1 LKFKKLVHNKKNS
14 LRKKKYPLLHPVKY
28 LVRRS
33 RVWSPPGFQGMTVYA
48 VIKYFLK
55 DFNLPNF
62 TEKASAISY
71 NFIMSVPTSC
81 LFLFT
86 LAPNLPFVSKI
97 ALKIQL
103 QGLIHDIIPST
114 SYNKGL
120 IQFVDSFINGS
131 KIGMLSFT
139 FVLSL
144 FFASGAVMGLM
155 RSFNKNHVGFQK
167 MRGLKTRL
175 EAIKLTMMLFGLLL
189 ACIILLL
196 LQRNILDWIG
206 IKDFHIKNLIFY
218 GKWLFIIGLIF
229 YSYAFIYRYA
239 PSTTRRWNLV
249 SPGAVIATFLSILV
263 TIGFTTFV
271 NNFGRYNIL
280 YGSIGTIMVI
290 MIMIFLNSLVILI
303 GFEIN
308 LSINTLKTHAEEEQM
323 GKETK
328 LWVKK

>member
-1 LKFKKLVHNKKNS
+1 MQ
-14 LRKKKYPLLHPVKY
+14 LH
-28 LVRRS
+28 
-33 RVWSPPGFQGMTVYA
+33 
-48 VIKYFLK
+48 
-55 DFNLPNF
+55 
-62 TEKASAISY
+62 
-71 NFIMSVPTSC
+71 
-81 LFLFT
+81 
-86 LAPNLPFVSKI
+86 
-97 ALKIQL
+97 
-103 QGLIHDIIPST
+103 GLIHDIIPSST
-114 SYNKGL
+114 YNKGL

-155 RSFNKNHVGFQK
+155 RSFNKNQVGFQEI
-167 MRGLKTRL
+167 RGLKRRW

-189 ACIILLL
+189 VCIILLL

-206 IKDFHIKNLIFY
+206 IKDFHIRNLIVY
-218 GKWLFIIGLIF
+218 GKWIFIIGLIF

-249 SPGAVIATFLSILV
+249 SPGAVVATFLSILV
-263 TIGFTTFV
+263 TIGFTAFV

-303 GFEIN
+303 GFELN
-308 LSINTLKTHAEEEQM
+308 LSINTLKTHAEQEQ
-323 GKETK
+323 GKENK
-328 LWVKK
+328 LLKKNN

>member
-1 LKFKKLVHNKKNS
+1 MQKKKNF
-14 LRKKKYPLLHPVKY
+14 LHPVKY
-28 LVRRS
+28 LVRKS
-33 RVWSPPGFQGMTVYA
+33 KIWSPPGFQGMTVYA
-48 VIKYFLK
+48 VMKHFSK
-55 DFNLPNF
+55 DFTLPSF

-86 LAPNLPFVSKI
+86 LAPNLPFVSKK

-103 QGLIHDIIPST
+103 HGLIHDIIPSVT
-114 SYNKGL
+114 YNKGL

-167 MRGLKTRL
+167 MKGLKTRW

-196 LQRNILDWIG
+196 LQRNILDWLG
-206 IKDFHIKNLIFY
+206 IKDLHLKNLIFY

-280 YGSIGTIMVI
+280 YGSIGTVMVI
-290 MIMIFLNSLVILI
+290 MIMIFLNSLAILI
-303 GFEIN
+303 GFELN
-308 LSINTLKTHAEEEQM
+308 LSINTLKTHAEEEQ
-323 GKETK
+323 GKETE
-328 LWVKK
+328 LQVKN

>member
-1 LKFKKLVHNKKNS
+1 
-14 LRKKKYPLLHPVKY
+14 
-28 LVRRS
+28 
-33 RVWSPPGFQGMTVYA
+33 MTVYQ
-48 VIKYFLK
+48 VTRHFIK

-86 LAPNLPFVSKI
+86 LTPNLPFISKKG
-97 ALKIQL
+97 LKIQL
-103 QGLIHDIIPST
+103 HGLIHDIIPSAT
-114 SYNKGL
+114 YNKGL

-155 RSFNKNHVGFQK
+155 RSFNKNHVGFQEIK
-167 MRGLKTRL
+167 GLKRRW
-175 EAIKLTMMLFGLLL
+175 EAIKLTVMLIW
-189 ACIILLL
+189 IIAGMHYLLL

-206 IKDFHIKNLIFY
+206 IKDFHIRNLIFY

-249 SPGAVIATFLSILV
+249 SPGAVVATFLSILV
-263 TIGFTTFV
+263 TIGFTAFV

-303 GFEIN
+303 GFELN
-308 LSINTLKTHAEEEQM
+308 LSINTLKTHAEEEQ
-323 GKETK
+323 GKE
-328 LWVKK
+328 VKMMVKNKPNQ

>member
-1 LKFKKLVHNKKNS
+1 
-14 LRKKKYPLLHPVKY
+14 
-28 LVRRS
+28 
-33 RVWSPPGFQGMTVYA
+33 
-48 VIKYFLK
+48 
-55 DFNLPNF
+55 
-62 TEKASAISY
+62 
-71 NFIMSVPTSC
+71 
-81 LFLFT
+81 
-86 LAPNLPFVSKI
+86 
-97 ALKIQL
+97 
-103 QGLIHDIIPST
+103 LIHDIIPSKT
-114 SYNKGL
+114 YNAGL

-155 RSFNKNHVGFQK
+155 RSFNKNYVGFQR
-167 MRGLKTRL
+167 MRGLKARW

-189 ACIILLL
+189 VCLILLL
-196 LQRNILDWIG
+196 LQWNILNWLG
-206 IKDFHIKNLIFY
+206 IKDLTLKNLIFY
-218 GKWLFIIGLIF
+218 GKWIFIVSLIF

-249 SPGAVIATFLSILV
+249 SPGAVVATFLTILV

-280 YGSIGTIMVI
+280 YGSIGTIIVI

-308 LSINTLKTHAEEEQM
+308 LSINTLKTISESKQ
-323 GKETK
+323 ETLK
-328 LWVKK
+328 V

>member
-1 LKFKKLVHNKKNS
+1 
-14 LRKKKYPLLHPVKY
+14 
-28 LVRRS
+28 
-33 RVWSPPGFQGMTVYA
+33 MTVYA
-48 VIKYFLK
+48 VMKHFMQ
-55 DFNLPNF
+55 DFTLPSF

-86 LAPNLPFVSKI
+86 LAPNLPFVSKK
-97 ALKIQL
+97 ALKSQL
-103 QGLIHDIIPST
+103 HGLIHDIIPSAT
-114 SYNKGL
+114 YNKGL

-167 MRGLKTRL
+167 MKGLKTRW

-206 IKDFHIKNLIFY
+206 IKDLHLKNLIFY

-263 TIGFTTFV
+263 TLGFTTFV

-280 YGSIGTIMVI
+280 YGSIGTVMVI
-290 MIMIFLNSLVILI
+290 MIMIFLNSLAILI
-303 GFEIN
+303 GFELN
-308 LSINTLKTHAEEEQM
+308 LSINTLKTHAEEEQ

>member
-1 LKFKKLVHNKKNS
+1 MQKKIKFF
-14 LRKKKYPLLHPVKY
+14 RHPVKY
-28 LVRRS
+28 LIRKS
-33 RVWSPPGFQGMTVYA
+33 KKWSPPGFQGINVYA
-48 VIKYFLK
+48 TMRNLFK

-86 LAPNLPFVSKI
+86 LIPNLPFISKKGI
-97 ALKIQL
+97 RIQL
-103 QGLIHDIIPST
+103 HGLIHDIIPSAT
-114 SYNKGL
+114 YNNGL
-120 IQFVDSFINGS
+120 IQFVDSFINDS

-167 MRGLKTRL
+167 MKGLKTRW

-189 ACIILLL
+189 ACLILLL
-196 LQRNILDWIG
+196 LQRNILNWLG
-206 IKDFHIKNLIFY
+206 ITNLQVKNLILY
-218 GKWLFIIGLIF
+218 GKWIFIIGLIF
-229 YSYAFIYRYA
+229 SSYAFIYRYA

-249 SPGAVIATFLSILV
+249 SPGAVIATFLTILV
-263 TIGFTTFV
+263 TLAFTAFV

-290 MIMIFLNSLVILI
+290 MIMIFLNSLVVMI

-308 LSINTLKTHAEEEQM
+308 LSINTLKTIAE
-323 GKETK
+323 GKQENK
-328 LWVKK
+328 VNAPII

>member
-1 LKFKKLVHNKKNS
+1 LNKKNNP
-14 LRKKKYPLLHPVKY
+14 LTYLIKKSKK
-28 LVRRS
+28 
-33 RVWSPPGFQGMTVYA
+33 WSPPGFQGMNLYV
-48 VIKYFLK
+48 VMRHFLK
-55 DFNLPNF
+55 DFNLPSF

-86 LAPNLPFVSKI
+86 LIPNLPFISKRGM
-97 ALKIQL
+97 KYQL
-103 QGLIHDIIPST
+103 HALIHDIIPSKT
-114 SYNKGL
+114 YNAGL

-155 RSFNKNHVGFQK
+155 RSFNKNYVGFER
-167 MRGLKTRL
+167 MRGLKARW

-189 ACIILLL
+189 VCLILLL
-196 LQRNILDWIG
+196 LQWNILNWLG
-206 IKDFHIKNLIFY
+206 IKDLTLKNLIFY
-218 GKWLFIIGLIF
+218 GKWIFIVSLIF

-249 SPGAVIATFLSILV
+249 SPGAVVATFLTILV
-263 TIGFTTFV
+263 TIGFTAFV

-280 YGSIGTIMVI
+280 YGSIGTIIVI

-308 LSINTLKTHAEEEQM
+308 LSINTLKTISENKQ
-323 GKETK
+323 ETLK
-328 LWVKK
+328 A

>member
-1 LKFKKLVHNKKNS
+1 MEKKINF
-14 LRKKKYPLLHPVKY
+14 LLHPIKY
-28 LVRRS
+28 LIRKS
-33 RVWSPPGFQGMTVYA
+33 KTWSPPGFQGMTVYR
-48 VIKYFLK
+48 VMKHFLK
-55 DFNLPNF
+55 DFDLPNF

-86 LAPNLPFVSKI
+86 LTPKLPFISKKG
-97 ALKIQL
+97 LQTQL
-103 QGLIHDIIPST
+103 HGLIHDIIPSAT
-114 SYNKGL
+114 YNKGL

-167 MRGLKTRL
+167 INGLKKRW
-175 EAIKLTMMLFGLLL
+175 EAIKLTVMLFGLLL
-189 ACIILLL
+189 VCLVLLL

-206 IKDFHIKNLIFY
+206 IKDFHVRNLIFY
-218 GKWLFIIGLIF
+218 GKWILIIGLIF

-239 PSTTRRWNLV
+239 PSTTRRWKLV
-249 SPGAVIATFLSILV
+249 SPGAVVATFLSILV
-263 TIGFTTFV
+263 TIGFTAFV
-271 NNFGRYNIL
+271 NNFGRYNLL

-290 MIMIFLNSLVILI
+290 MIMIFLNSMVILL

-308 LSINTLKTHAEEEQM
+308 LSINTLKTHWEEEE
-323 GKETK
+323 GKRK
-328 LWVKK
+328 SV